1 MLGSLLILEAMNT
14 KPELTFRDVQFSIL
28 NSNFILVLTSD
39 ARLFVVNVL
48 KDTRLEFSE
57 QTLDLVP
64 QTSPYKAPPHP
75 IDFIS
80 FSQAS
85 SAEDLGLTPF
95 QVFLLSKTGDI
106 YTICPL
112 LLSEMLFTSEAFE
125 LMMLKLSDS
134 AP

>member
-1 MLGSLLILEAMNT
+1 MKT

-28 NSNFILVLTSD
+28 NSNYILALTSD
-39 ARLFVVNVL
+39 ARLFVVNFL
-48 KDTRLEFSE
+48 KDTKLDSSE
-57 QTLDLVP
+57 QILDLIS
-64 QTSPYKAPPHP
+64 QISPYKPPPQP

-95 QVFLLSKTGDI
+95 QVFLLSRTGDI

-112 LLSEMLFTSEAFE
+112 LLSEMIFTSEAFE
-125 LMMLKLSDS
+125 LMMLKLADS